1 MKRLVIF
8 CWLVAGS
15 VTALILFQ
23 IKQEVRGLEQEIA
36 RTQRQIVNDQEA
48 VHVLEA
54 EWSYLNS
61 PSRIGALA
69 ERHLGMAPIP
79 AERVIGFDDL
89 PLPGTPEGEDGI
101 APENED
107 SDRPSTATLVKA
119 GVKAGVKAPAAAA
132 GALRQ

>member
-1 MKRLVIF
+1 MKRFVIF

-23 IKQEVRGLEQEIA
+23 IKQEVRGLEQEISQ
-36 RTQRQIVNDQEA
+36 TQRQIVSDQEA

-61 PSRIGALA
+61 PTRISTLA

-79 AERVIGFDDL
+79 AERIIGFDDL
-89 PLPGTPEGEDGI
+89 PLPGAPEDEDGG
-101 APENED
+101 APEDED
-107 SDRPSTATLVKA
+107 SKRPSTATLVSA
-119 GVKAGVKAPAAAA
+119 GVEPPAGPA

>member
-23 IKQEVRGLEQEIA
+23 IKQEVRSLEQEIA
-36 RTQRQIVNDQEA
+36 QTQRQVVSDQEA

-61 PSRIGALA
+61 PSRIAALA

-79 AERVIGFDDL
+79 AERIIAFNDL
-89 PLPGTPEGEDGI
+89 PLPSAPGEDGT
-101 APENED
+101 APED
-107 SDRPSTATLVKA
+107 GDPQRPSTATLVKA
-119 GVKAGVKAPAAAA
+119 GVKAGTETPLGPT

>member
-1 MKRLVIF
+1 MKRFAIF
-8 CWLVAGS
+8 CWLVAGC

-36 RTQRQIVNDQEA
+36 RTQREILQDQEA

-61 PSRIGALA
+61 PARIAALA

-79 AERVIGFDDL
+79 ADRVVGFEDL
-89 PLPGTPEGEDGI
+89 PLPGAPEDEEGATPETDD
-101 APENED
+101 PK
-107 SDRPSTATLVKA
+107 RPSTATLVKA
-119 GVKAGVKAPAAAA
+119 PAGQA